1 MWFSKKKQATGPV
14 VWMVQKRGSNPAL
27 FLGVCRAEMVT
38 LSNWKACFRF
48 SDIDAASLMIYW
60 MLQAG
65 KVKPGEYEAV
75 PVQLQAEEKRS

>member
-14 VWMVQKRGSNPAL
+14 VWMIQKRGVKPAL
-27 FLGVCRAEMVT
+27 FLGVCKDQLVT
-38 LSNWKACFRF
+38 LGNWKACFRF

-65 KVKPGEYEAV
+65 KVQPGEFEAV
-75 PVQLQAEEKRS
+75 PVQLQAEEIKR